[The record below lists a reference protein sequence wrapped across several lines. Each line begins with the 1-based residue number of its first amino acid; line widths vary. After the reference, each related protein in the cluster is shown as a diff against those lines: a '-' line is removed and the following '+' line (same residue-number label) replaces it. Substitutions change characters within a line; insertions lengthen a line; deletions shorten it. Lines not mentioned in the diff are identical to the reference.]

1 MVPCSSLDETTYEK
15 LAEETLDSLAEF
27 FEDLADKPYTFE
39 DYDVSFG
46 VPFHLFSFSC
56 FLPKNFS
63 SLK

>member
-1 MVPCSSLDETTYEK
+1 LDDTTYER

-46 VPFHLFSFSC
+46 VPLFFSSFFC
-56 FLPKNFS
+56 ILPKNFS
-63 SLK
+63 SLR